1 MTGPDERCV
10 GAIWVALALRSPLED
25 EGSVLCPDVKHRG
38 GSHGAEVNVLFLR
51 RAVRGKKAERLLP
64 PPSPPSVPP
73 SVRAVSGRWRGRAEL
88 ASN

>member
-25 EGSVLCPDVKHRG
+25 EGCVLCPDVKHRG

-51 RAVRGKKAERLLP
+51 RP
-64 PPSPPSVPP
+64 PTP
-73 SVRAVSGRWRGRAEL
+73 SVRAVSGQRRGRAEL

>member
-51 RAVRGKKAERLLP
+51 CAVRGRKTERPLP
-64 PPSPPSVPP
+64 PSAAPPFSVH
-73 SVRAVSGRWRGRAEL
+73 AVSGRWRGRAEL

>member
-51 RAVRGKKAERLLP
+51 RAVRGRKTERPL
-64 PPSPPSVPP
+64 PSPAPLCPRCQRAMARPSGAGV
-73 SVRAVSGRWRGRAEL
+73 
-88 ASN
+88 

>member
-51 RAVRGKKAERLLP
+51 RAVRGRKTERPL
-64 PPSPPSVPP
+64 PSPTSPLTTTLCPRCQRAMARPSGAGV
-73 SVRAVSGRWRGRAEL
+73 
-88 ASN
+88 

>member
-51 RAVRGKKAERLLP
+51 RAVRGRKTERPLP
-64 PPSPPSVPP
+64 PSAPPRLRCQRAMARPSGAGV
-73 SVRAVSGRWRGRAEL
+73 
-88 ASN
+88 